1 MSRPATQP
9 TANVWLS
16 LRPPVASTTSAFPGE
31 HRQVTP

>member
-16 LRPPVASTTSAFPGE
+16 LRHRDRRDGVNPVE
-31 HRQVTP
+31 HTADR